1 MERSIRISKF
11 RNIGLIKPEQLV
23 LNYSLEKGKLGGL
36 ITIIGPNNAGK
47 SNFLDALEVFG
58 NGKFSSR
65 DVSNLSF
72 EPKDQIPELVLMAK
86 DADEFYKYG
95 FDYNGKTYSHY
106 PIKGEEKGR
115 KRRKKTTGHPPRW
128 RPAMTSA
135 AESAA
140 KGTAPGSGNLTR
152 PTAFPATGAER

>member
-86 DADEFYKYG
+86 DA
-95 FDYNGKTYSHY
+95 
-106 PIKGEEKGR
+106 EK
-115 KRRKKTTGHPPRW
+115 
-128 RPAMTSA
+128 
-135 AESAA
+135 
-140 KGTAPGSGNLTR
+140 NIVIIQ
-152 PTAFPATGAER
+152 